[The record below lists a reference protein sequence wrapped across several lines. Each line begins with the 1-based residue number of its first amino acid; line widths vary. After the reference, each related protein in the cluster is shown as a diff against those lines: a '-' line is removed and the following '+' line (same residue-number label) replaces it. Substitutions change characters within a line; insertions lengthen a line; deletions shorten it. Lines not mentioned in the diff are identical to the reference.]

1 MWHGSISADPVALA
15 HSAACWG
22 LGAMRTEQNRPTKSR
37 YWALLSPS
45 IQFSGPVQF
54 PIPHHAR
61 PRHGAHTSVLPHAA
75 PAAVPLD
82 GMPRPGPPS
91 PPLSASLFNSLIASR
106 ARAGRVVDAV
116 ALLTRMLAAGVAPTA
131 FTFAPILSAPCLD
144 ARCASQLHA
153 RVLQGGMLHG
163 EPYTATALLGFFG
176 RSGRFDDALKVFAET
191 AVRSVVTW
199 NCLIASFMR
208 FGRADDAVFWFR
220 ELVRSGDEL
229 SDGSLVAVLPAFGS
243 PEQVH
248 GLIKKLLMDSFAE
261 VANSLLHSYCS
272 CSSLHMAEKLFDE
285 LIVRDVVSWN
295 TMISSF
301 ARSSVPERAF
311 KIFLNMQRHGVF
323 PSETTFSSVLYA
335 CTSMNGHEHGKS
347 IHAKAIKQSLNT
359 SVFVSTAL
367 VDFYAN
373 CVGRRDAHKVLQE
386 APENSTSCWNALISA
401 HSDSDDPT
409 SLVILRGMLRSGIQ
423 PNEVSFSSSLKDPSL
438 LDLWQIHSLVT
449 RLGHGDNDYVSSAII
464 SSYASHGILS
474 DALAYG
480 VSLDP
485 DSCSISMNVL
495 AGIYNRTR
503 MYQETKELLLHQ
515 KSSDTVSWSILITAC
530 ARNDDY
536 VEAFRFFKQMRILGH
551 RFDSSDTYVDN
562 MLLDMYAKCGRIEDC
577 LKIFE
582 EMEDRNLISW
592 TAVVSGLGL
601 NGFSRKALAWFE
613 AMEKDGFKPD
623 KVAILA
629 VLSACRHGR
638 LVQQGMKIFKNMRAD
653 YSVEAEM
660 EHYICVVDMLC
671 KCGQLKEAEAVI
683 RDMPFRPSTV
693 IWRTFLQGCKTYGVM
708 EAQVFS

>member
-243 PEQVH
+243 PEQ
-248 GLIKKLLMDSFAE
+248 
-261 VANSLLHSYCS
+261 
-272 CSSLHMAEKLFDE
+272 
-285 LIVRDVVSWN
+285 
-295 TMISSF
+295 
-301 ARSSVPERAF
+301 
-311 KIFLNMQRHGVF
+311 
-323 PSETTFSSVLYA
+323 
-335 CTSMNGHEHGKS
+335 
-347 IHAKAIKQSLNT
+347 
-359 SVFVSTAL
+359 
-367 VDFYAN
+367 
-373 CVGRRDAHKVLQE
+373 
-386 APENSTSCWNALISA
+386 
-401 HSDSDDPT
+401 
-409 SLVILRGMLRSGIQ
+409 
-423 PNEVSFSSSLKDPSL
+423 
-438 LDLWQIHSLVT
+438 
-449 RLGHGDNDYVSSAII
+449 
-464 SSYASHGILS
+464 
-474 DALAYG
+474 
-480 VSLDP
+480 
-485 DSCSISMNVL
+485 
-495 AGIYNRTR
+495 
-503 MYQETKELLLHQ
+503 
-515 KSSDTVSWSILITAC
+515 
-530 ARNDDY
+530 
-536 VEAFRFFKQMRILGH
+536 MRILGH